1 MIFFTLRYIQA
12 GFFNLWPN
20 MRVLKCP
27 SFWLIL
33 FISIMGFSCGLANY
47 KLNSGGTN
55 STLQNSQAQ
64 GQGVFVSPAGRL
76 TSQSTCIDNTDCVQM
91 CDSMLN
97 RLSLQ
102 KECYDLKEE
111 EVQALRDTFNLLA
124 LGRPNR
130 LAKVD
135 PEEMEKFLKFSPE
148 LYKSA
153 IYGFRRGWK
162 EGCTPNLRPSDPRDR
177 EDCKLKNY
185 YQQDGYHS
193 GSSSYALEWIASNNW
208 LAEMLLEHDQDYII
222 MLSLL
227 DILANGGQHP
237 IEGSDKNKTCNIGDN
252 TNTVGVVTGGIC
264 PFIKPTDSTYHGRL
278 NIAGTPANT
287 NSPTTTTQSCDWDK
301 DSSTGTQGEESQR
314 NWPSSPDPKALV
326 GSQPP
331 VASSFDDYYKAFGAD
346 CVGIDSKRKNY
357 FMVAVAQDNP
367 YSVNLGHQVLRE
379 KLCNNNV
386 DAGCQLYFYCTIQD
400 NEKEQ
405 TITYMKANSEIKGTT
420 AIPATTPCPGS

>member
-1 MIFFTLRYIQA
+1 
-12 GFFNLWPN
+12 

-55 STLQNSQAQ
+55 NTLQNSQAQ

-76 TSQSTCIDNTDCVQM
+76 TSQSTCIDNTDCVEM

-124 LGRPNR
+124 LGEANK

-162 EGCTPNLRPSDPRDR
+162 EGCTPELRPSDPRDR

-193 GSSSYALEWIASNNW
+193 GSSSHALEWIASNNW
-208 LAEMLLEHDQDYII
+208 LAEMLVEHDQDHII

-237 IEGSDKNKTCNIGDN
+237 EEDSNDKNKTCNIGDN
-252 TNTVGVVTGGIC
+252 TTVDIVSGGIC
-264 PFIKPTDSTYHGRL
+264 PFDPAHATKHSRL

-287 NSPTTTTQSCDWDK
+287 NSPTTTQSCDWDK
-301 DSSTGTQGEESQR
+301 DSTSWDPPDDLEQR
-314 NWPSSPDPKALV
+314 NWPSSPDPKAL
-326 GSQPP
+326 GSQP

-357 FMVAVAQDNP
+357 FMIAVEQDNA

-379 KLCNNNV
+379 KLCNN
-386 DAGCQLYFYCTIQD
+386 AGCQLYFYCTIQD
-400 NEKEQ
+400 DKEDQ
-405 TITYMKANSEIKGTT
+405 TIDYMKDSENSEVKNFGTNLHT
-420 AIPATTPCPGS
+420 CP

>member
-208 LAEMLLEHDQDYII
+208 LAEMLLEHDQDHII

-227 DILANGGQHP
+227 HILANGGEHP

-278 NIAGTPANT
+278 NLNFTSSTITTPIDNGP
-287 NSPTTTTQSCDWDK
+287 NTTQNCKWNK
-301 DSSTGTQGEESQR
+301 TTSSNGR
-314 NWPSSPDPKALV
+314 NWNTTNFGDPDN
-326 GSQPP
+326 
-331 VASSFDDYYKAFGAD
+331 VASSFDEYYKAFGAD

-379 KLCNNNV
+379 KLCNN
-386 DAGCQLYFYCTIQD
+386 AGCQLYFYCTIQD
-400 NEKEQ
+400 DKEDQ
-405 TITYMKANSEIKGTT
+405 TIDYMKDSENSEVKNFGTNLHT
-420 AIPATTPCPGS
+420 CP